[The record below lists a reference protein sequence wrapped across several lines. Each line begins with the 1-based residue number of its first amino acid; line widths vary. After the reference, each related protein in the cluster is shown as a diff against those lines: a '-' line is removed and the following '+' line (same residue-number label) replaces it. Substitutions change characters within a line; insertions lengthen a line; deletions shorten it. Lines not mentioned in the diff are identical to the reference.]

1 MNRKEEAHLSSNG
14 LLQVVFGSNPPVYFL
29 SSPPL
34 LAGKMKGNGGVDE
47 AARKK
52 KEKTKMKNEMAVTK
66 LTTADD
72 GLRRRLGA
80 ERREE
85 EIEVWV
91 CVSENDEGD
100 QW

>member
-1 MNRKEEAHLSSNG
+1 
-14 LLQVVFGSNPPVYFL
+14 
-29 SSPPL
+29 
-34 LAGKMKGNGGVDE
+34 
-47 AARKK
+47 
-52 KEKTKMKNEMAVTK
+52 MKNEMAVTK

-91 CVSENDEGD
+91 CVCVSEDDEGD
-100 QW
+100 QPHGEEE